1 MLCHL
6 FACRQILGHRSALA
20 DALPPLV
27 GDLFGRMLGRLGG
40 SGGRFATIV
49 VLAAVEPLAL

>member
-1 MLCHL
+1 MLCRI
-6 FACRQILGHRSALA
+6 FARRRILGHRSALA

-27 GDLFGRMLGRLGG
+27 GDLFGRMLGHLGG
-40 SGGRFATIV
+40 SGGCFATFV